1 MREIGLPPSSSF
13 NHGLL
18 DLTTANVPHSNPED
32 MMKHITPKRYLFF
45 TLFSILLLIGLTA
58 CRQEAAPTTEF
69 VPADE
74 QPASNDAAQ
83 TQADTPAEV
92 AAEQAPVEQAPVE
105 QAPVEQAPAEQ
116 APAEQAP
123 AEQAPAEE
131 MASAGPRAFQI
142 VPESSE
148 VRFIISEVLRGQP
161 KTVVGATSDF
171 SGEIQI
177 DPANPAQTQ
186 ISTIE
191 INAGNF
197 VTDSTQRN
205 GAIRRFILQSSQHP
219 TITFEPTSIEG
230 LPASATA
237 GESFD
242 FRVTGD
248 LTIRDISQPVTFD
261 MTVTANS
268 ENELSGLGSAT
279 VQRGDYS
286 LTIPS
291 VPSVAGVSEE
301 VRLEIEFVAQAN

>member
-13 NHGLL
+13 NHALL
-18 DLTTANVPHSNPED
+18 DLTTANAPQFNPED

-58 CRQEAAPTTEF
+58 CRQEAAPTTES
-69 VPADE
+69 VPANE

-105 QAPVEQAPAEQ
+105 QAPVEQ

-177 DPANPAQTQ
+177 DPANPTQTQ

-205 GAIRRFILQSSQHP
+205 GAIRRFILQTSRHP
-219 TITFEPTSIEG
+219 TITFEPTAIAG
-230 LPASATA
+230 LPNSAAA

-242 FRVTGD
+242 FQVIGD

-261 MTVTANS
+261 MTVTAHS
-268 ENELSGLGSAT
+268 ENELSGLGSTT

-291 VPSVAGVSEE
+291 VPFVANVSEE
-301 VRLEIEFVAQAN
+301 VRLEIEFVALAN